1 MNTKRRSLVLVD
13 ESARHPFRQNLPPH
27 IRKQDASVS
36 RDWSWLRSS
45 LADWRGFI
53 AAYCAVF
60 VVVSI
65 FIA

>member
-13 ESARHPFRQNLPPH
+13 ESARHPFRQSLPPH
-27 IRKQDASVS
+27 VSKEVASS
-36 RDWSWLRSS
+36 GRNWSWLRSS
-45 LADWRGFI
+45 LADWRGFF

-60 VVVSI
+60 VMVSI